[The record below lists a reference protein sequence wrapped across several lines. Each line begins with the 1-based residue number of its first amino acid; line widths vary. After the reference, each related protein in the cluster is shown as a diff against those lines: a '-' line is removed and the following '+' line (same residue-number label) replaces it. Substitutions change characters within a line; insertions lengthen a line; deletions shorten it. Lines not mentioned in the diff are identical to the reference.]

1 MASVRANQGET
12 VDLIC
17 WRHYG
22 RTAGVTEA
30 VFEANPGLAD
40 HVPFLP
46 MGLEITLPVT
56 ATQQQSVIM
65 QLWD

>member
-30 VFEANPGLAD
+30 VLEANPGIAAY
-40 HVPFLP
+40 VPFLP
-46 MGLEITLPVT
+46 MGLMITLPEV
-56 ATQQQSVIM
+56 AAQQQSALI